1 MKLVDG
7 VALHLIQNEQFK
19 MNHLTFRFSGEFQQ
33 ETVAK
38 RVLVAQILATANA
51 TYPTAQRFRE
61 RLASLYGASLSTK
74 VSTKGLVHIVDI
86 EISFLKNRL
95 VKTGENILEDIIDFL
110 YHTLFSPLITVEQYQ
125 TKLFDIEQANLIQY
139 LRVDNDDSFYSSE
152 LGLKKIFYD
161 SPVFQVSKYGTAD
174 LVAAEN
180 SYTAYQE
187 FQKMLREDQLDIFL
201 LGEFDDYRMLQLF
214 NKFPF
219 ENRDKTLR
227 FAYNQDKSNVIRE
240 QVETRE
246 VSQSVLQLGYYFPTR
261 YFDEDYA
268 TLLVFNGLFG
278 GFSHSRLFEE
288 LREKEGL
295 AYTIGSCF
303 DIYTGLLNVY
313 AGIDAENQMK
323 VLKLINKQLSHLK
336 SGRFSET
343 FLNRTKEL
351 IKTNVVLSGDL
362 PKATIERVYND
373 YHGIDSRGVD
383 TLVKEVD
390 NVCKADVVAYS
401 KEIAL
406 QALYFLE
413 GK

>member
-110 YHTLFSPLITVEQYQ
+110 YHTLFSPLITVEQYH
-125 TKLFDIEQANLIQY
+125 
-139 LRVDNDDSFYSSE
+139 DDSFYSSE

-351 IKTNVVLSGDL
+351 IKTNVVLSGDS

-373 YHGIDSRGVD
+373 YHGIGSRGVD